1 MRKLT
6 IKETEI
12 VNSLKEPFKEKLFA
26 ALEEIFSLEEQGI
39 TKVVIVSGYRSPSE
53 QARLF
58 QIGRSYI
65 DGRWVIVGKIVTKAN
80 ANQSKHNFGHALDVA
95 IIDVKKG
102 SYYEDNDFRWKK
114 LLEIVNKYGLTTGIS
129 FNDAGHIELPGKI
142 GG

>member
-12 VNSLKEPFKEKLFA
+12 VNSLKEPFKEKMFV
-26 ALEEIFSLEEQGI
+26 ALEEVFSLEESGI
-39 TKVVIVSGYRSPSE
+39 TKVVILSGYRSPSE
-53 QARLF
+53 QARLY

-65 DGRWVIVGKIVTKAN
+65 DGKWVKVGRTVTNAN

-95 IIDVKKG
+95 IIDAKRGV
-102 SYYEDNDFRWKK
+102 YYDDNDFRWKK
-114 LLEIVNKYGLTTGIS
+114 LLEIVSKYGLTTGLS